1 MVEISAKMVGE
12 LRERTGAGLMDC
24 KKALVECNGN
34 FDDAITFLKKKGVAS
49 ALKKAGRDA
58 SEGII
63 ESYIHNG
70 GRVGVL
76 LELNCE
82 TDFVAKNEE
91 FHLLARDLCMHVAAA
106 NPLYVCAEE
115 VPADVIAKEREIAAS
130 QVAGKPANVI
140 EKIVQGKIEKFL
152 AGVCLMDQPFVKNP
166 DMTVRELLHS
176 AISKM
181 GENMRVSR
189 FVRYQIGA

>member
-58 SEGII
+58 SEGIV